1 MPSLRAIVIFC
12 GLGLLSVCYSQFTRG
27 AETDEEIRIDA
38 PKDWRGERIELPPSF
53 APDLKLKGVEEI
65 RFAPGMFRPEAKDFF
80 SYVIVFRL
88 DGEPKLPQK
97 TLESELL
104 VYYRGLAKA
113 VGRGKIKTDDFS
125 IDIKPVENAKT
136 PGVQQYIATLKW
148 VEPFATKKP
157 QTLRIEIRAW
167 STPKDRRSWIFMSV
181 SPQKTDNPVWKT
193 MHKIR
198 DDFVKK

>member
-1 MPSLRAIVIFC
+1 MAFLRAANTSI
-12 GLGLLSVCYSQFTRG
+12 GLVLLSLCCAQFARG
-27 AETDEEIRIDA
+27 AETDEEIHIDV
-38 PKDWRGERIELPPSF
+38 PKGWRGERIELPPSF
-53 APDLKLKGVEEI
+53 APDLKLEGVEEV

-88 DGEPKLPQK
+88 DGQPKLPQK
-97 TLESELL
+97 TLEKELL

-113 VGRGKIKTDDFS
+113 VGRGKIKTDGFS
-125 IDIKPVENAKT
+125 IDIKPVENLKT
-136 PGVQQYIATLKW
+136 PDVKQYVAMLNW

-198 DDFVKK
+198 DEFVKK